1 MCFSC
6 VVHFVATHFLILG
19 GISMK
24 HRLRKLTSVVLAVIM
39 VFSVL
44 TIAPFTV
51 SAGTVI
57 DNALSWAL
65 AIANDDTHGYVLGAS
80 HGSEGTHY
88 DCSSFVSWAIKH
100 AGVDVPVSTTF
111 VMVENF
117 KPYGFEW
124 IPWSSIGGTYN
135 LQRGDILLDID
146 KHVEFYY
153 GNNQILGAHK
163 PATGISVASYY
174 NNAYGISWDGVLR
187 YKEDDPNPPSN
198 ATISANKYAYG
209 LDDIIE
215 LTFNADGNV
224 EYYGC
229 QVWED
234 DKLVY
239 GKETTNNRINIPCSE
254 LGSGKYAAYVSC
266 VNSYG
271 NTISSIIEFYIA
283 KRLSNPQISINKQ
296 KFEIN
301 DTIVFNA
308 SADGCP
314 DYYGLQVWKGDTVV
328 YHETFTGHSINVP
341 CEKLGV
347 GDYGAFISCVNP
359 SGSIVTDTVSFRIGN
374 ELTNPQIS
382 INKNSFK
389 ISDVIEFSAAADGGV
404 DYYGLQ
410 VWKGDTVVYHEE
422 FTGHTIGVSCDSLG
436 CGEFGAF
443 ISCVNKLGVIF
454 TDVITFTIS
463 SDTANSLNSD
473 NFDIL
478 LSSNSY
484 TYDGTAKIPT
494 VTVKNDTA
502 TLVKD
507 TDYTV
512 EYSNNTNA
520 GTATVTVT
528 GIGNYTGTLTKTFTI
543 NKAPQT
549 INATISS
556 NTINIGDK
564 SKITASGQGTISY
577 SSSNNDVATVSSSGV
592 VTGVSAGTATITITA
607 AGNSN
612 YNSASKTISITVK
625 KSYMMGDVN
634 LDGTVSI
641 DDVTLIQKHLAS
653 MVELDGEQLK
663 VADVTGDGDVSIDD
677 VTKIQKFIA
686 GLVFSLQNA

>member
-1 MCFSC
+1 
-6 VVHFVATHFLILG
+6 
-19 GISMK
+19 MK

>member
-1 MCFSC
+1 
-6 VVHFVATHFLILG
+6 
-19 GISMK
+19 MK
-24 HRLRKLTSVVLAVIM
+24 HSLKKLISSLLTVIM

-51 SAGTVI
+51 
-57 DNALSWAL
+57 NALGT
-65 AIANDDTHGYVLGAS
+65 ANDIVKVAQEEVGVSGRPNKYTYWLGS
-80 HGSEGTHY
+80 INGSYSYAWCHA
-88 DCSSFVSWAIKH
+88 FVSWCADQ
-100 AGVDVPVSTTF
+100 AGIGDKIPKTASCATGVTW
-111 VMVENF
+111 F
-117 KPYGFEW
+117 KNRGEWQSRSSGYIPKAGDIIYFDYGAN
-124 IPWSSIGGTYN
+124 GTYDHVGIVTSSSGGRVYTIEGN
-135 LQRGDILLDID
+135 ASNAVKFNGGYSNGYSLNSTDILG
-146 KHVEFYY
+146 Y
-153 GNNQILGAHK
+153 GT
-163 PATGISVASYY
+163 PSY
-174 NNAYGISWDGVLR
+174 S
-187 YKEDDPNPPSN
+187 NPSPPTN

-229 QVWED
+229 QVWKD

-239 GKETTNNRINIPCSE
+239 GKETTNNIINIPCSE
-254 LGSGKYAAYVSC
+254 LGSGKYAAYASC

-271 NTISSIIEFYIA
+271 NTISSVIEFYIA
-283 KRLSNPQISINKQ
+283 ERLSNPQISINKQ

-328 YHETFTGHSINVP
+328 YYETFTGHSINVP

-347 GDYGAFISCVNP
+347 GDYGAFVSCVNP

-389 ISDVIEFSAAADGGV
+389 ISDVIEFSATADGGV

-410 VWKGDTVVYHEE
+410 VWKGDTVVYQEE

-463 SDTANSLNSD
+463 SATANSLNYD

-478 LSSNSY
+478 LSLNSY

-494 VTVKNDTA
+494 VTVINDTT
-502 TLVKD
+502 TLAKD
-507 TDYTV
+507 IDYTV
-512 EYSNNTNA
+512 KYSNNINA
-520 GTATVTVT
+520 GTATVTVI
-528 GIGNYTGTLTKTFTI
+528 GIGNYTGTLTKTFII
-543 NKAPQT
+543 NKAQQT
-549 INATISS
+549 VNATISS
-556 NTINIGDK
+556 NAIDIGNT
-564 SKITASGQGTISY
+564 SEITASGQGTISY
-577 SSSNNDVATVSSSGV
+577 TSSNTNVATVNNSGI
-592 VTGVSAGTATITITA
+592 VTGISAGTATITVTA
-607 AGNSN
+607 TGNNN
-612 YNSASKTISITVK
+612 YNEASKTFTVLV
-625 KSYMMGDVN
+625 KSAHVLGDVN
-634 LDGTVSI
+634 SDGIVSI
-641 DDVTLIQKHLAS
+641 ADATTLQKYLAELTYLNDEQLAVADANGDGEISILDATEIQKYLA
-653 MVELDGEQLK
+653 EL
-663 VADVTGDGDVSIDD
+663 IP
-677 VTKIQKFIA
+677 
-686 GLVFSLQNA
+686 SLG